1 VTVPRPRAATAALR
15 DPRPLLPVVKQKM
28 PWCDGKSVWFN
39 TPVESHRAGSA
50 GALLQLLRDGTPRTR
65 SELAAEMGLGR
76 STVAQRVDT
85 LIARSLVGA
94 AGEATSTGGR
104 PPARFAFNPRARVVL
119 GADIGAT
126 HVRLAV
132 SDLAAT
138 VLADDV
144 VDLDIGVGPEKVL
157 EWVVD
162 RGKVLVRRAGRRIG
176 DVVAVG
182 VGVPGPVEFATG
194 RPTSPPIMP
203 GWDGFDV
210 PGFVRDSLRGAEVV
224 VDNDVNVMALGER
237 FLTFPDVD
245 HLMFVKVA
253 TGIGCG
259 IISDGALRRGA
270 NGAAG
275 DLGHVQV
282 PGDVSALCRC
292 GNVGCLEAVASGA
305 AVARALGELG
315 IEAGSSRDVVALA
328 RSGSTAAI
336 ALIRDAGRTIGEVLA
351 SAVSLLNPSII
362 VIGGSLADAG
372 DPLLAGVREVVYQRS
387 LPLATADLRILA
399 SASGMRAGIV
409 GAAVLAIEHAL
420 APDRLDALLR

>member
-1 VTVPRPRAATAALR
+1 
-15 DPRPLLPVVKQKM
+15 M
-28 PWCDGKSVWFN
+28 WFN
-39 TPVESHRAGSA
+39 TAVRTPRVGGRAGAAGSA

-65 SELAAEMGLGR
+65 SELAASTGLGR
-76 STVAQRVDT
+76 STVAQRVDA
-85 LIARSLVGA
+85 LVASALVGA

-104 PPARFAFNPRARVVL
+104 PPARFAFNPRARLVL
-119 GADIGAT
+119 GADVGAT

-132 SDLAAT
+132 ADLAAR

-144 VDLDIGVGPEKVL
+144 VDLDISVGPEKVL
-157 EWVVD
+157 AWVVD
-162 RGKVLVRRAGRRIG
+162 RSRALVRRSGRRLGEVI
-176 DVVAVG
+176 G
-182 VGVPGPVEFATG
+182 VGIGLPGPVEFATG

-210 PGFVRDSLRGAEVV
+210 PGFVRESLRGADVV

-237 FLTFPDVD
+237 FLAFPSVD

-275 DLGHVQV
+275 DLGHVRV
-282 PGDVSALCRC
+282 PGDVSAVCRC

-305 AVARALGELG
+305 AVARALSEVG

-328 RSGSTAAI
+328 RSGSTEAI
-336 ALIRDAGRTIGEVLA
+336 GLVRDAGRTIGEVLA

-362 VIGGSLADAG
+362 VIGGSLAEAG

-387 LPLATADLRILA
+387 LPLATADLRIVA
-399 SASGMRAGIV
+399 SSSGVRAGIV
-409 GAAVLAIEHAL
+409 GAAVLAIETVL
-420 APDRLDALLR
+420 APAAVDAMLV

>member
-1 VTVPRPRAATAALR
+1 
-15 DPRPLLPVVKQKM
+15 M
-28 PWCDGKSVWFN
+28 PWCDGKAMWFN
-39 TPVESHRAGSA
+39 TAVGTPRAGSRAGGRAGGAGSA

-65 SELAAEMGLGR
+65 SELAASTGLGR
-76 STVAQRVDT
+76 STVAQRVDA
-85 LIARSLVGA
+85 LVASALVGA

-104 PPARFAFNPRARVVL
+104 PPARFAFNPRARLVL
-119 GADIGAT
+119 GADVGAT
-126 HVRLAV
+126 HVHLAV
-132 SDLAAT
+132 ADLAAR

-144 VDLDIGVGPEKVL
+144 VDLDISVGPEKVL
-157 EWVVD
+157 AWVVD
-162 RGKVLVRRAGRRIG
+162 RSRALVRRSGRRLG
-176 DVVAVG
+176 DVVG
-182 VGVPGPVEFATG
+182 VGIGLPGPVEFATG

-210 PGFVRDSLRGAEVV
+210 PGFVRESLRGADVV

-237 FLTFPDVD
+237 FLAFPSVD

-275 DLGHVQV
+275 DLGHVRV
-282 PGDVSALCRC
+282 PGDVSAVCRC

-305 AVARALGELG
+305 AVARALSEVG
-315 IEAGSSRDVVALA
+315 IDAGSSRDVVALA
-328 RSGSTAAI
+328 RSGSTEAI
-336 ALIRDAGRTIGEVLA
+336 GLVRDAGRTIGEVLA

-362 VIGGSLADAG
+362 VIGGSLAEAG

-387 LPLATADLRILA
+387 LPLATADLRIVA
-399 SASGMRAGIV
+399 SSSGVRAGIV
-409 GAAVLAIEHAL
+409 GAAVLAIETVL
-420 APDRLDALLR
+420 APAAVDAMLV